1 MKKLFALLAFIPG
14 LAQAQDFG
22 AMPYNFVAGTPADAS
37 QAMANFQA
45 LVNGG
50 NAAGAAIAT
59 ALAAKQLVPS
69 GAYLYFFLASCP
81 AGWTRPTAYDLKFV
95 RGLDN
100 GAGRDTTGTS
110 LGGFEANA
118 DQDHSH
124 SATINYVSTLNMVNY
139 QDNTASA
146 FPRPLSSLNLS
157 PPNPLTG
164 TAASGNAGTETR
176 PMDMP
181 LLLCQKD

>member
-14 LAQAQDFG
+14 LVQAQDFG

-59 ALAAKQLVPS
+59 ALAAKQLVPT
-69 GAYLYFFLASCP
+69 GTYMYFFLASCP
-81 AGWTRPTAYDLKFV
+81 TGWTRPTAYDLKFV

-110 LGGFEANA
+110 LGGFESNA
-118 DQDHSH
+118 VQDHPHAGGGS
-124 SATINYVSTLNMVNY
+124 YVSSVNRPNF
-139 QDNTASA
+139 QLGGGTSN
-146 FPRPLSSLNLS
+146 FPIINLINS
-157 PPNPLTG
+157 GANPPTG
-164 TAASGNAGTETR
+164 AANSGNHGTETR

-181 LLLCQKD
+181 LLLCQKN